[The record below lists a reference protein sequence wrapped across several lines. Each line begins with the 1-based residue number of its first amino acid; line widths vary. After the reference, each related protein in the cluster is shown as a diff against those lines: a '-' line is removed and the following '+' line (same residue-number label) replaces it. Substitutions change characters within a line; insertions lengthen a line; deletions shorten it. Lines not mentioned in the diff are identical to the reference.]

1 MYEIWGIF
9 YIIWD
14 FYMNEMMSIWYMIE
28 LINDCFYI
36 YLSIIFIYLVCIFLK
51 VIYLMVFCLEGLGIF
66 VFGERVEVDEVI
78 VN

>member
-1 MYEIWGIF
+1 
-9 YIIWD
+9 
-14 FYMNEMMSIWYMIE
+14 MIE
-28 LINDCFYI
+28 LIIDCFYI
-36 YLSIIFIYLVCIFLK
+36 YLSIIFIYLVFIFLK